1 MCVYRVHEHTCMY
14 VPSCNLEKV
23 RVPSAERNL
32 GNAIYCM
39 HITSSKALQVS
50 TVCQTYDFSL
60 RKSDHLFQLY
70 QQNGFFHRASTMLLN
85 AMNGT
90 TNLLCAVMQYLRLT
104 LDTVVFECNCG
115 RGGKHR
121 KKNTKRRRKR
131 RCEKH

>member
-1 MCVYRVHEHTCMY
+1 MQFTVCISQAQKLSR
-14 VPSCNLEKV
+14 
-23 RVPSAERNL
+23 
-32 GNAIYCM
+32 
-39 HITSSKALQVS
+39 S

-104 LDTVVFECNCG
+104 LDTVVFE
-115 RGGKHR
+115 
-121 KKNTKRRRKR
+121 
-131 RCEKH
+131 

>member
-14 VPSCNLEKV
+14 LLVTLRRYV
-23 RVPSAERNL
+23 FL
-32 GNAIYCM
+32 
-39 HITSSKALQVS
+39 LQKGTWVMQFTVCISQAQKLSRS

-70 QQNGFFHRASTMLLN
+70 QQNDFFHRASTMLLN